1 MGSYVNLPDKSLR
14 IIILTLNKEFDENDI
29 DIEGNDIFEED
40 TVNLIDATLE
50 YFGVVGSTNSRGQD
64 VELYSYFI
72 SLCLLNPNYLDKNVP
87 IQRPRLNKYEVI
99 HSESSRVWQTTTYR
113 TVIPSYIELDANM
126 VNDLRSIELYDYW
139 DGKIIYENVD
149 DSESTGDEVDE
160 INMIRE

>member
-14 IIILTLNKEFDENDI
+14 VIILTLNKEFDENNI

-40 TVNLIDATLE
+40 TVTLIDKTLE
-50 YFGVVGSTNSRGQD
+50 YFGIGGQD
-64 VELYSYFI
+64 IELYSYFI
-72 SLCLLNPNYLDKNVP
+72 SLCLLNPDYLDKNVP

-99 HSESSRVWQTTTYR
+99 HSESSRVWKTTTYK

>member
-14 IIILTLNKEFDENDI
+14 VIILTLNKEFDENDI

-40 TVNLIDATLE
+40 TVNLIDKTLE
-50 YFGVVGSTNSRGQD
+50 YFGIGGQD
-64 VELYSYFI
+64 IELYSYFI
-72 SLCLLNPNYLDKNVP
+72 SLCLLNPDYLDKNVP

-113 TVIPSYIELDANM
+113 TVIPSYIELDKNM

>member
-14 IIILTLNKEFDENDI
+14 VIILTLNKEFDENDI

-40 TVNLIDATLE
+40 TVNLIDKTLE
-50 YFGVVGSTNSRGQD
+50 YFGIGGQD
-64 VELYSYFI
+64 IELYSYFI

-113 TVIPSYIELDANM
+113 TVIPSYIELDKNM

>member
-1 MGSYVNLPDKSLR
+1 MGNYVNLPDKSLR
-14 IIILTLNKEFDENDI
+14 VIIMTLNKEFDENDI

-50 YFGVVGSTNSRGQD
+50 YFGIGGQD
-64 VELYSYFI
+64 IELYSYFI
-72 SLCLLNPNYLDKNVP
+72 SLCLLNPGYLDKTVP
-87 IQRPRLNKYEVI
+87 IQRPRLNNYEVI

-113 TVIPSYIELDANM
+113 TVIPSYIELDKNM
-126 VNDLRSIELYDYW
+126 VNDLRGIELYDYW
-139 DGKIIYENVD
+139 DGQIINEDID